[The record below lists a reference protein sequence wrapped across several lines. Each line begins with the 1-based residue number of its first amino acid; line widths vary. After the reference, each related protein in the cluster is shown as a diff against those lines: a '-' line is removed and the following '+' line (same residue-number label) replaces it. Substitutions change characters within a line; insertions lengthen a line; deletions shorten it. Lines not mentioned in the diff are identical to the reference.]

1 MSAGRWQQQQQQV
14 SPLKRVCKYF
24 WLFLTLEH
32 ASLIVVVDDSFR
44 ASSSSGAC
52 ERLCVC
58 FALPCR
64 DVLCCAV
71 LMGTDST
78 FFLLFFFLLLLLE
91 TFLFPAYFSCW
102 KIHMHAHTYNIDL
115 FFCCFFSPQSTSTY
129 CCRDR
134 RSEATHAWRGK
145 MLLQRG
151 GEDETTTTRT
161 AARSMPAS
169 TPNFC
174 F

>member
-1 MSAGRWQQQQQQV
+1 MSAGKWQQQPV

-58 FALPCR
+58 FALPYR
-64 DVLCCAV
+64 DVLCRADGNS
-71 LMGTDST
+71 LHIFPS
-78 FFLLFFFLLLLLE
+78 LLFFLLLLLE

-161 AARSMPAS
+161 AARSMPTS